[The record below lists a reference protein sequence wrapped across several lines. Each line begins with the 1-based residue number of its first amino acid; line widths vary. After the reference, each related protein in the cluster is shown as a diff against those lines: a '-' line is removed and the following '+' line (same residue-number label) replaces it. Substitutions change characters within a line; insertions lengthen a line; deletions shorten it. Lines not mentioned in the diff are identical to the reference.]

1 MFTLNNRVD
10 MDVIDSKTD
19 EELLKSLLAEIAKAT
34 NEIRC
39 ARGDID
45 KASSRL
51 NFLLVVANTL
61 INRQEIDR

>member
-1 MFTLNNRVD
+1 

-61 INRQEIDR
+61 INRQEINR